1 MLKQVH
7 IKNFKSIAGA
17 VVDLG
22 RFTALVGPNGAG
34 KSNFVDALR
43 FVTDSLTVSPDYAI
57 RNRGGIDV
65 VRMKS
70 TGHPANF
77 GFRIRMELESGLTD
91 YSFEIRAEKRGRFS
105 VKRERLVGTDARFEV
120 IDGELTSPTQSQLRI
135 GRTIE
140 KDRLALTALSAFAE
154 FRPAYDAMANFRF
167 YAPVPDKIRQV
178 QEPDQGE
185 TLQPDGGNSAAILRE
200 IRRRDAAKY
209 DRVRKY
215 LAQIAPNV
223 KEVDYAKAGP
233 KETIAFYQDV
243 GAASP
248 WEFGAVS
255 MSDGTLRVLGVLLA
269 VFQMNTP
276 TLTVIEEPEATV
288 HPAALEVLLDLLLEG
303 SELSQMIVT
312 THSPELLNHK
322 SVDDDAI
329 RVVHSDRGKTR
340 IGPMSGGAKRVLA
353 ARLASPGEMLLQNEL
368 EIDRE
373 QMRDASLFGSARA
386 A

>member
-7 IKNFKSIAGA
+7 IKNFKSIAAA
-17 VVDLG
+17 VVDLSG
-22 RFTALVGPNGAG
+22 FTALVGPNGAG

-77 GFRIRMELESGLTD
+77 GFRIRMELEPGPAD
-91 YSFEIRAEKRGRFS
+91 YSFEIKAEQRGRFS
-105 VKRERLVGTDARFEV
+105 VKRERFISNSARFEV
-120 IDGELTSPTQSQLRI
+120 KDGDLISETISGS
-135 GRTIE
+135 IE
-140 KDRLALTALSAFAE
+140 KDRLALPALSGFPE

-167 YAPVPDKIRQV
+167 YAPVSDKIRQA

-200 IRRRDAAKY
+200 IRRWDEAKY

-215 LAQIAPNV
+215 LAQIAPSV
-223 KEVDYAKAGP
+223 KHVGYAKAGT

-248 WEFGAVS
+248 WEFGAIS
-255 MSDGTLRVLGVLLA
+255 MSDGTLRALGVLLA

-276 TLTVIEEPEATV
+276 TLTVIEEPDAAV
-288 HPAALEVLLDLLLEG
+288 HPAALETLLDLLLEG
-303 SELSQMIVT
+303 SERSQMIVT

-329 RVVHSDRGKTR
+329 RIVDSERGKTR
-340 IGPMSGGAKRVLA
+340 IGRMSPGSKRVLA
-353 ARLASPGEMLLQNEL
+353 ARLATLGEMLLQNEL
-368 EIDRE
+368 GIDRE
-373 QMRDASLFGSARA
+373 HMREARLFGPARA

>member
-22 RFTALVGPNGAG
+22 GFTALVGANGAG

-77 GFRIRMELESGLTD
+77 GFRIRMELEPGLTD
-91 YSFEIRAEKRGRFS
+91 YSFEIKAEKYGRFS
-105 VKRERLVGTDARFEV
+105 VKRERFISNSARFEV
-120 IDGELTSPTQSQLRI
+120 NDGVLVSETGAGS
-135 GRTIE
+135 IE
-140 KDRLALTALSAFAE
+140 QDRLALPALSGFPE

-167 YAPVPDKIRQV
+167 YAPVSDKIRQV

-185 TLQPDGGNSAAILRE
+185 TLQSDGGNSAAILRE

-215 LAQIAPNV
+215 LAQIVPNV
-223 KEVDYAKAGP
+223 KDVDYAKAGP

-255 MSDGTLRVLGVLLA
+255 MSDGTLRALGVLLA

-303 SELSQMIVT
+303 SEISQMVVT

-322 SVDDDAI
+322 SVDDEAI
-329 RVVHSDRGKTR
+329 RVVDSDRGKTR
-340 IGPMSGGAKRVLA
+340 IGPMSAGAKRVLA

-373 QMRDASLFGSARA
+373 HKRKASLFGSARA

>member
-7 IKNFKSIAGA
+7 IKNFKSIAAA
-17 VVDLG
+17 VVDLSG
-22 RFTALVGPNGAG
+22 FTALVGPNGAG

-43 FVTDSLTVSPDYAI
+43 FVTDSLTVSLDYAI

-77 GFRIRMELESGLTD
+77 GFRIRMELEPGPSD
-91 YSFEIRAEKRGRFS
+91 YSFEIKAEQRGRFS
-105 VKRERLVGTDARFEV
+105 VKRERFISNSARFEV
-120 IDGELTSPTQSQLRI
+120 KDGVVISEIFRGS
-135 GRTIE
+135 IE
-140 KDRLALTALSAFAE
+140 KDRLALPALSGFPE

-167 YAPVPDKIRQV
+167 YAPVPDKIRQL

-200 IRRRDAAKY
+200 IRRWDETKY
-209 DRVRKY
+209 DRARKY
-215 LAQIAPNV
+215 LAQIAPSV
-223 KEVDYAKAGP
+223 KDVDYAKAGP

-248 WEFGAVS
+248 WEFGAIS
-255 MSDGTLRVLGVLLA
+255 MSDGTLRALGVLLA

-276 TLTVIEEPEATV
+276 TLTVIEEPDAAV
-288 HPAALEVLLDLLLEG
+288 HPAVLETLLDLLLEG
-303 SELSQMIVT
+303 SERSQMIVT

-329 RVVHSDRGKTR
+329 RIVDSERGKTR
-340 IGPMSGGAKRVLA
+340 IGRMSPGSKRVLA

-373 QMRDASLFGSARA
+373 QMREARLFGPARA

>member
-17 VVDLG
+17 VFDLG

-77 GFRIRMELESGLTD
+77 GFRIRLELEAGLTD

-105 VKRERLVGTDARFEV
+105 VKRERFISNSARFEV
-120 IDGELTSPTQSQLRI
+120 KDGVLVSETVTGS
-135 GRTIE
+135 IE
-140 KDRLALTALSAFAE
+140 KDRLALPALAGFSD
-154 FRPAYDAMANFRF
+154 FRPAYDEMANFGF
-167 YAPVPDKIRQV
+167 YAPVPDRIRQV

-248 WEFGAVS
+248 WEFGAIS

-276 TLTVIEEPEATV
+276 TLTVIEDPEATV

-353 ARLASPGEMLLQNEL
+353 ARLASPGEMLLQSEL

>member
-7 IKNFKSIAGA
+7 IKNFKSIAAA
-17 VVDLG
+17 VVDLSG
-22 RFTALVGPNGAG
+22 FTALVGPNGAG

-77 GFRIRMELESGLTD
+77 GFIIRMELEPGPSD
-91 YSFEIRAEKRGRFS
+91 YSFEIKAEQRGRFS
-105 VKRERLVGTDARFEV
+105 VKRERFISNSARFEV
-120 IDGELTSPTQSQLRI
+120 KDGDLISETISGS
-135 GRTIE
+135 IE
-140 KDRLALTALSAFAE
+140 KDRLALPALSGFPE

-167 YAPVPDKIRQV
+167 YAPVPDKIRQA

-200 IRRRDAAKY
+200 IRRWDETKY

-215 LAQIAPNV
+215 LAQIAPSV
-223 KEVDYAKAGP
+223 KDVGYAKAGT

-248 WEFGAVS
+248 WEFRAIS

-276 TLTVIEEPEATV
+276 TLTVIEEPDAAV
-288 HPAALEVLLDLLLEG
+288 HPAVLETLLDLLLEG
-303 SELSQMIVT
+303 SERSQMIVT
-312 THSPELLNHK
+312 THSPELLDHK
-322 SVDDDAI
+322 SVDDDAVRI
-329 RVVHSDRGKTR
+329 VDSERGKTR
-340 IGPMSGGAKRVLA
+340 IGRMSPGARRVLA

-368 EIDRE
+368 GIDRKQLRE
-373 QMRDASLFGSARA
+373 ARLFGPARA

>member
-77 GFRIRMELESGLTD
+77 GFRIRMELEAGLTD

-105 VKRERLVGTDARFEV
+105 VKRERFISNSARFEV
-120 IDGELTSPTQSQLRI
+120 KDGVLVSETGAGS
-135 GRTIE
+135 IE
-140 KDRLALTALSAFAE
+140 KDRLALPALSGFSE
-154 FRPAYDAMANFRF
+154 FRPAYDEMANFRF
-167 YAPVPDKIRQV
+167 YAPVSDKIRQV

-200 IRRRDAAKY
+200 LRRGDSAKY

-215 LAQIAPNV
+215 LAQIVPNV

-248 WEFGAVS
+248 WEFGAIS

-353 ARLASPGEMLLQNEL
+353 ARLASPGEMLLQSEL

-373 QMRDASLFGSARA
+373 QLRDASLFGSARA